1 MIWIALT
8 IAGFS
13 ALLFA
18 GAAFGGGKQARNL
31 GFLGVVGAAGA
42 FVASLITIIPAGH
55 VGVPVVLGNVSDN
68 ALEQGLN
75 LKHPFAN
82 IVKFSV
88 RVQTYT
94 MASAEGGMS
103 DPITALSSDGMR
115 MPLDVTIAYR
125 LVGADAPW
133 VYEKLGSNYQHKIIR
148 TAART
153 AVREAVSKFTSQEA
167 YATKREELAT
177 VMESQLRTRLQA
189 LLKQQGFEGQAIL
202 IEQVMLRNVDL
213 PPRVKD
219 AIEEKLSA
227 EQEALKMAF
236 VLDRE
241 RQEAERKRIEAS
253 GIRDFQA
260 IVREGIDDELL
271 RWKGIEATKELA
283 ESPNAKIVI
292 VGGKDGLPLI
302 LNTDGKQ

>member
-1 MIWIALT
+1 MVWIALT
-8 IAGFS
+8 IAGF
-13 ALLFA
+13 AVLMFV
-18 GAAFGGGKQARNL
+18 GAAFGGGKQARR
-31 GFLGVVGAAGA
+31 LGVVGLIGA
-42 FVASLITIIPAGH
+42 FLMFLGSAVTVIPAGH
-55 VGVPVVLGNVSDN
+55 VGVPVVLGSVSE
-68 ALEQGLN
+68 ASLEQGLN
-75 LKHPFAN
+75 PKNPFAN

-94 MASAEGGMS
+94 MASAEGGSS

-115 MPLDVTIAYR
+115 MPLDVTVAYR
-125 LVGADAPW
+125 LVGSDAPW
-133 VYEKLGSNYQHKIIR
+133 VYEKLGYDYQHKIIR

-167 YATKREELAT
+167 YATKREEMAS
-177 VMESQLRTRLQA
+177 VMEDQLRARLSD
-189 LLKQQGFEGQAIL
+189 LLMQQGFEGQAIM

-213 PPRVKD
+213 PARVKD

-227 EQEALKMAF
+227 EQESLKMAF
-236 VLDRE
+236 ILDRE
-241 RQEAERKRIEAS
+241 RQEAERKRIEAA

-260 IVREGIDDELL
+260 IVREGIDDKLL
-271 RWKGIEATKELA
+271 RWKGIEATKDLA

-302 LNTDGKQ
+302 LNTESKP